1 MPVDRHEP
9 PAASLRELW
18 ESNAAAFIAW
28 ARKPGHDSYWRF
40 HREQFLEIVPE
51 PGRLTVDIG
60 CGEGRLSR
68 ELSSRGHTVVGVD
81 SSPTMV
87 DHARQADPTI
97 EVHLADATRIPL
109 EDGAADLAIA
119 FMSYQDVDDMPG
131 AIAESARILED
142 GGRLCLAIVHP
153 LNSAGLFADD
163 DPTSPFIITGSYL
176 GAKRYEDTVERN
188 GLAVTFASEHRPL
201 SAYADAMWEAGL
213 LIERLR
219 EPAMPDHAVRAAH
232 DVRWQRVPLF
242 LHIRAVRTA
251 RRDSGRAA

>member
-9 PAASLRELW
+9 STGSLRELW
-18 ESNAAAFIAW
+18 ESNAADFIAW

-40 HREQFLEIVPE
+40 HREQFLEIVPD

-68 ELSSRGHTVVGVD
+68 DLSSRGHTVVGVD
-81 SSPTMV
+81 ASPTMV
-87 DHARQADPTI
+87 DHARRADPTI

-109 EDGAADLAIA
+109 DEGAADLAIA

-131 AIAESARILED
+131 AMAEAARILED

-153 LNSAGLFADD
+153 LNSAGLFAGD
-163 DPTSPFIITGSYL
+163 DPASPFIVTGSYL
-176 GAKRYEDTVERN
+176 GARRYEDTVERD

-201 SAYADAMWEAGL
+201 SSYADAMWEAGF

-219 EPAMPDHAVRAAH
+219 EPAMPDHAVRAPS

-242 LHIRAVRTA
+242 LHIRAVRAVRPDT
-251 RRDSGRAA
+251 